1 MAATVIHLEAA
12 RSALAMAEMVTRYA
26 EVTAQVKELEAEAK
40 ALRARVLA
48 ELDYL
53 GTDAL
58 EVSGHTV
65 SRSYRRA
72 IQQEA
77 AVATLDAAG
86 LADCVQ
92 TVRMADAKAAEAAVT
107 LGLLDR
113 DAWSAC
119 FSVSP
124 VLTVKAH

>member
-1 MAATVIHLEAA
+1 MIHLEAA